1 MIIKFFVSF
10 VQNNK
15 QQQYKSTYICVL
27 SIGDEQRKRKK
38 KIVVS
43 LPFLQG
49 EHNVKWPQPLY
60 RV

>member
-49 EHNVKWPQPLY
+49 EHNVK
-60 RV
+60 